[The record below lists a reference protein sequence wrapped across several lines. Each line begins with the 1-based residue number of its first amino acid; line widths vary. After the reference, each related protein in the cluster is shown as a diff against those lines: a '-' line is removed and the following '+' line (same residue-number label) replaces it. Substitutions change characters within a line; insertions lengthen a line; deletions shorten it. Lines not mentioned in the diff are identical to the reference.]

1 MRFDY
6 SDILSLDISTL
17 NEFGFAKYKKIN
29 ETYRINKYYLVG
41 NPHYVLKIF
50 FNKYYLKCL
59 INLKNNNNNFINKA
73 LLEDMKIND
82 NFLKKIF
89 ELMVNLD
96 EHNYLIQDFNIKNIY
111 AYLKFFKK
119 YFNTIIELDDSNI
132 ELLPVELLEY
142 YDFIFIKNKYYIKN
156 IYIKSN
162 YTTKYYKFC
171 NRRYSILYKQT
182 RREKQI
188 LINQYFKEMKQ
199 NEFKNKELFNRL
211 YNDNFF
217 YDLIMNEKKIKNIE
231 KIIIDKEEYKKN
243 KKIKEYENW
252 INMLNKFKNYYEII
266 YNKEDLDKFFDVV
279 KNKEAIIKFNNDMK
293 SRYNIVGD
301 FHYIKNNN
309 GQISFIKLIKRRKI
323 IKTNEIKIEN
333 EELLFFKKNKKQ
345 NYNNN
350 LGNITNK
357 EIIIKNPST
366 YKQKLKFEKL
376 NIKSN
381 ILIALINLII
391 LMNGTYDRNIVYYI
405 QKVFINKEFIEQ
417 ILYKIIPYIATKND
431 LDKIYNNRLNYKKE
445 KTKK

>member
-1 MRFDY
+1 
-6 SDILSLDISTL
+6 
-17 NEFGFAKYKKIN
+17 
-29 ETYRINKYYLVG
+29 
-41 NPHYVLKIF
+41 
-50 FNKYYLKCL
+50 
-59 INLKNNNNNFINKA
+59 
-73 LLEDMKIND
+73 
-82 NFLKKIF
+82 
-89 ELMVNLD
+89 
-96 EHNYLIQDFNIKNIY
+96 
-111 AYLKFFKK
+111 
-119 YFNTIIELDDSNI
+119 
-132 ELLPVELLEY
+132 
-142 YDFIFIKNKYYIKN
+142 
-156 IYIKSN
+156 
-162 YTTKYYKFC
+162 
-171 NRRYSILYKQT
+171 
-182 RREKQI
+182 
-188 LINQYFKEMKQ
+188 
-199 NEFKNKELFNRL
+199 
-211 YNDNFF
+211 
-217 YDLIMNEKKIKNIE
+217 
-231 KIIIDKEEYKKN
+231 
-243 KKIKEYENW
+243 
-252 INMLNKFKNYYEII
+252 MLNKFKNYYEII

-391 LMNGTYDRNIVYYI
+391 LMNGTYDKNIVYYI

-417 ILYKIIPYIATKND
+417 ILYKIMPHIATKNN
-431 LDKIYNNRLNYKKE
+431 LDKIYNNRLNYKI
-445 KTKK
+445 TNI